1 MFRIIDNAPFPVDN
15 PVRFPLEMELYP
27 DAYQISSL
35 YKDGRSLFQYL
46 LVGSRVLLVDSGVA
60 ETPANSILPYMDHL
74 GLDPG
79 RLTMV
84 ITTHPDLDH
93 QGGNSTIL
101 AIAPGALL
109 ACGEADRNMVEDP
122 KCLFRERYN
131 FLQEEHGVGFGDEIP
146 AEAGSRCR
154 VDIGFRGGERI
165 AIDNG
170 WDVEVLHVPG
180 HSHGHLALYDAAHKT
195 AFVSDTLHGHGCPKA
210 DGSMGIPVTYFY
222 IDLYLST
229 ITRLEKLPLEHLHT
243 GHWPS
248 MHGDEIRDFFNDS
261 RKTVEI
267 LDRKILR
274 ALNRSHTGLTL
285 SELMDA
291 AMDEFPDWPAS
302 TRVLSVFP
310 VKGHLDR
317 LQGRGQVRVD
327 HQSSPP
333 RWAMA

>member
-1 MFRIIDNAPFPVDN
+1 
-15 PVRFPLEMELYP
+15 
-27 DAYQISSL
+27 
-35 YKDGRSLFQYL
+35 
-46 LVGSRVLLVDSGVA
+46 VA
-60 ETPANSILPYMDHL
+60 ETPEKSILPYMDKL
-74 GLDPG
+74 GFGPE

-93 QGGNSTIL
+93 QGGNS
-101 AIAPGALL
+101 AIRRSAPAALM
-109 ACGEADRNMVEDP
+109 ACGEADRRLVEDP
-122 KCLFRERYN
+122 NCLFRERYN
-131 FLQEEHGVGFGDEIP
+131 FLWEEHGVGFGDEIP
-146 AEAGSRCR
+146 LDAGNRCR

-170 WDVEVLHVPG
+170 WEVEVLHVPG
-180 HSHGHLALYDAAHKT
+180 HSHGHLALYDAAHKA
-195 AFVSDTLHGHGCPKA
+195 AFVSDAIHGRGCPKA
-210 DGSMGIPVTYFY
+210 NGSMGIPVTYFY

-229 ITRLEKLPLEHLHT
+229 LIYLENLQLEHLHT

-267 LDRKILR
+267 LDRKIVRTLSQSQ
-274 ALNRSHTGLTL
+274 AGLTL

-291 AMDEFPDWPAS
+291 AMEEFPEWPAS

-317 LQGRGQVRVD
+317 LEARGKVRVD
-327 HQSSPP
+327 HQPSPP
-333 RWAMA
+333 RWKIA